1 MLTAVSTHI
10 HGTSKGIPDNGVKRM
25 PTYHE
30 IMSTDLSC
38 LTTAADKWA
47 DMAGEFQKHEKRYDR
62 DVHGIT
68 MRQTWLGESSTAA
81 NAMFGVTL
89 NEYRAAQAEAKAMAS
104 LLRDAHSQFADLKGK
119 LTAAREGAVE
129 AGMVVSDS
137 GKVTFDTARLSEGTR
152 TAYQHDPDYQRS
164 VREAT
169 DSWQLK
175 IDRLVAEM
183 TDSDTGVEIALKA
196 VVRDSD
202 ALDGTMNGFNS
213 KPLGDI
219 EEYEARNAEGVAERL
234 AAGKKVSDA
243 DLAELDRAMRD
254 NADDKAFAQS
264 FLGKLGP
271 DGSVR
276 LSDVLSDRGQKAGAS
291 DTQYTELLGGLAN
304 TVATAT
310 QVPGSMTDAAP
321 GSAKFQTWLNSDDG
335 AFYRQFTAGLKEAGA
350 RNYDS
355 NTNPLYGYRPFVEMM
370 THADV
375 PFDDQFLNQL
385 GDDMIAAEKKNTSM
399 FMQWGGN
406 HTEGRADAL
415 DSLLGVMSKNPDA
428 STAFF
433 DPDLDKGQ
441 SHLDYL
447 LGSGDEAREWPR
459 SGVPAGTT
467 VVMDDDPHSRVGL
480 GAALE
485 AGATGHVP
493 LKDNQDPRPEAK
505 HSEAEARVMKAI
517 VGTLAPSSGTDAP
530 VPEALREPLANALG
544 EYAGDTHQIMRND
557 AGYIRAAT
565 DGYFTDADG
574 SHLAVNAKD
583 LIQVMRGVSEDPE
596 AYGTLHKSE
605 SRYIDLQMER
615 VPENA
620 SYQQMSQPI
629 REGGNALGVLS
640 GIREDVINDTRMNE
654 YAEAD
659 WKSKALYHVV
669 GGALTP
675 ITVGGLAVG
684 DALQRGVD
692 VWAWEVGN
700 ALKAEA
706 DSTANAGVAAQFLET
721 EQQMS
726 LMVDSWAQGRS
737 DIDTSTA
744 QGKAALSTLTQ
755 DVHEAHVDGA
765 ATANKYL
772 SDTTN

>member
-1 MLTAVSTHI
+1 
-10 HGTSKGIPDNGVKRM
+10 
-25 PTYHE
+25 
-30 IMSTDLSC
+30 MSTDLSC
-38 LTTAADKWA
+38 LTTAADKWTG
-47 DMAGEFQKHEKRYDR
+47 MAGEFHKHEGRYDR

-68 MRQTWLGESSTAA
+68 MGQSWLGQSSTAA

-89 NEYRAAQAEAKAMAS
+89 NEYKAAQAEAKAMAS

-119 LTAAREGAVE
+119 LKSARDGAVE
-129 AGMVVSDS
+129 AGMAVSET
-137 GKVTFDTARLSEGTR
+137 GRVTFDTAKLSEGAR
-152 TAYQHDPDYQRS
+152 TAYHHDPDYQSS

-169 DSWQLK
+169 ASWQQQ
-175 IDRLVAEM
+175 IDRLVAAM
-183 TDSDTGVEIALKA
+183 TDADTGVEIALKA
-196 VVRDSD
+196 VVQDSD
-202 ALDGTMNGFNS
+202 ALDGTMNGFNG

-219 EEYEARNAEGVAERL
+219 EEYEARNAEDIAERL
-234 AAGKKVSDA
+234 VDGKKVSDA
-243 DLAELDRAMRD
+243 DIAELDRAMRD

-271 DGSVR
+271 EGSVR
-276 LSDVLSDRGQKAGAS
+276 LSDVLSDREQKAGAG

-335 AFYRQFTAGLKEAGA
+335 TFYRQFTEGLKEAGA
-350 RNYDS
+350 KNYDS
-355 NTNPLYGYRPFVEMM
+355 KTNPLYGYRPFVEMM

-399 FMQWGGN
+399 FAQWGGN

-433 DPDLDKGQ
+433 DPEMDKGQ

-447 LGSGDEAREWPR
+447 LGSGDGAREWPR
-459 SGVPAGTT
+459 SAVPAGTT

-493 LKDNQDPRPEAK
+493 LKDNQDPWPEAK

-544 EYAGDTHQIMRND
+544 EYASDTHQIMRND

-615 VPENA
+615 VPEDA

-706 DSTANAGVAAQFLET
+706 DSTANSGVAAQFLET

-744 QGKAALSTLTQ
+744 QGKAVLSTLTQ

>member
-1 MLTAVSTHI
+1 
-10 HGTSKGIPDNGVKRM
+10 M

-38 LTTAADKWA
+38 LTTAADKWT
-47 DMAGEFQKHEKRYDR
+47 DMAGEFHKHEGRYDR

-68 MRQTWLGESSTAA
+68 MGQSWLGQSSTAA

-89 NEYRAAQAEAKAMAS
+89 NEYKAAQAEAKAMAS
-104 LLRDAHSQFADLKGK
+104 LLQDAHSQFTELKGK
-119 LTAAREGAVE
+119 LKSARDGAVE
-129 AGMVVSDS
+129 AGMAVSET
-137 GKVTFDTARLSEGTR
+137 GRVTFDTAKLSEGAR
-152 TAYQHDPDYQRS
+152 TAYHHDPDYQTS
-164 VREAT
+164 VREAAA
-169 DSWQLK
+169 SWQRQ
-175 IDRLVAEM
+175 IDRLVAAM
-183 TDSDTGVEIALKA
+183 TDADTGVEIALKA
-196 VVRDSD
+196 VVQDSD
-202 ALDGTMNGFNS
+202 ALDGTMNGFNG

-219 EEYEARNAEGVAERL
+219 EEYEARNAEEVAERL
-234 AAGKKVSDA
+234 ADGKKVSDA

-254 NADDKAFAQS
+254 NADDKTFAQS

-276 LSDVLSDRGQKAGAS
+276 LSDVLSDREQKAGS
-291 DTQYTELLGGLAN
+291 GDTQYTELLGGLAN

-335 AFYRQFTAGLKEAGA
+335 AFYRQFTEGLKEAGA
-350 RNYDS
+350 KNYDS
-355 NTNPLYGYRPFVEMM
+355 KTNPLYGYRPFVEMM
-370 THADV
+370 THADR

-406 HTEGRADAL
+406 HNEGRADAL

-433 DPDLDKGQ
+433 DPDVDNGQ

-447 LGSGDEAREWPR
+447 LGSGDDAREWP
-459 SGVPAGTT
+459 GKAVPAGPT
-467 VVMDDDPHSRVGL
+467 VLMEDDPLSRTGL

-485 AGATGHVP
+485 AGATGHAP
-493 LKDNQDPRPEAK
+493 LKDGQDPWPEVK
-505 HSEAEARVMKAI
+505 HSEAQARVMMGI

-544 EYAGDTHQIMRND
+544 EYASDTHQIMRND
-557 AGYIRAAT
+557 AGYVRAAT
-565 DGYFTDADG
+565 DGYFTDANG

-640 GIREDVINDTRMNE
+640 GIREDVINDTRMDK

-659 WKSKALYHVV
+659 WKSKMLYHVV

-706 DSTANAGVAAQFLET
+706 DTTANSGVAAQFLET

-726 LMVDSWAQGRS
+726 LMADSWAQGRP
-737 DIDTSTA
+737 DIDTSTS
-744 QGKAALSTLTQ
+744 QGKAELSSLTQ

-765 ATANKYL
+765 AIANKYL